1 MNLIQL
7 IVVIVV
13 IGLVLWLI
21 NTYVP
26 LQPPWKTILN
36 VVVLIVFVLW
46 ILSAVGLL
54 GPLNVP
60 LTR

>member
-13 IGLVLWLI
+13 LGLCMWLI
-21 NTYVP
+21 NNFVP

-36 VVVLIVFVLW
+36 VVVVLIFVIWL
-46 ILSAVGLL
+46 LSAVGLL

>member
-13 IGLVLWLI
+13 LGICMYLI
-21 NTYVP
+21 NNFVP
-26 LQPPWKTILN
+26 MQPPWKTVLN
-36 VVVLIVFVLW
+36 IVVVLVFVIWL
-46 ILSAVGLL
+46 LSAVGLL
-54 GPLNVP
+54 GPLSQP